1 MRSTLASHLRL
12 TMASWEP
19 PLKMILIQLQ
29 EKLPRNSKSNILW
42 SFGIW
47 SKLERSQ
54 SSKVG
59 VSWADQ
65 KSKQTK
71 NKSSFWSVVFSYSM
85 QQQWTISLSD
95 CDMWQKVDFIP
106 QQTITS
112 SVVGLRR
119 SFKAL
124 PKAKP
129 APKEDQSYCLVVCW
143 PSDHKFCESRQ
154 NHYIWEVCSANRLDV
169 PKLQC
174 LQSALV
180 NKKGPIL
187 HSNAWLHSRITNAS
201 KVEQIGLRSFASPT
215 KFTWPL
221 TNGLPLLQT
230 FQKLFAGT
238 VLPQPAGGRK
248 YLKGLVESRSTDS
261 YAIGIKKHFSL
272 AKLCWP

>member
-124 PKAKP
+124 PKAKL
-129 APKEDQSYCLVVCW
+129 APKKWSWSLFGGLLPVWSSTAFWIPAKLEQYAQQINEMHW
-143 PSDHKFCESRQ
+143 
-154 NHYIWEVCSANRLDV
+154 
-169 PKLQC
+169 KLQH
-174 LQSALV
+174 LQPALV
-180 NKKGPIL
+180 NRKGPIPL
-187 HSNAWLHSRITNAS
+187 YDNADLMS
-201 KVEQIGLRSFASPT
+201 
-215 KFTWPL
+215 
-221 TNGLPLLQT
+221 
-230 FQKLFAGT
+230 
-238 VLPQPAGGRK
+238 
-248 YLKGLVESRSTDS
+248 
-261 YAIGIKKHFSL
+261 
-272 AKLCWP
+272 

>member
-42 SFGIW
+42 SFSIW

-124 PKAKP
+124 PKAKL
-129 APKEDQSYCLVVCW
+129 APKKMIVVTVWWSAACLIQYSFLN
-143 PSDHKFCESRQ
+143 PSKTGA
-154 NHYIWEVCSANRLDV
+154 VCSANQWD
-169 PKLQC
+169 
-174 LQSALV
+174 ALKTPTPAASV
-180 NKKGPIL
+180 GQQKGPN
-187 HSNAWLHSRITNAS
+187 S
-201 KVEQIGLRSFASPT
+201 
-215 KFTWPL
+215 
-221 TNGLPLLQT
+221 
-230 FQKLFAGT
+230 
-238 VLPQPAGGRK
+238 
-248 YLKGLVESRSTDS
+248 
-261 YAIGIKKHFSL
+261 SL
-272 AKLCWP
+272 WQCWPHVITRNWVMKFCLICYIQLTSCQLITISSIISTTFCRENTSTTSRRQKMLSKSSSNPKP

>member
-124 PKAKP
+124 PKAKL
-129 APKEDQSYCLVVCW
+129 APKKWSWSLFGGLLPVWSSTAFWIPAKLEQYAQQINEMHW
-143 PSDHKFCESRQ
+143 
-154 NHYIWEVCSANRLDV
+154 
-169 PKLQC
+169 KLQH
-174 LQSALV
+174 LQPALV
-180 NKKGPIL
+180 NRKGPSPL
-187 HSNAWLHSRITNAS
+187 YDNADLMS
-201 KVEQIGLRSFASPT
+201 
-215 KFTWPL
+215 
-221 TNGLPLLQT
+221 
-230 FQKLFAGT
+230 
-238 VLPQPAGGRK
+238 
-248 YLKGLVESRSTDS
+248 
-261 YAIGIKKHFSL
+261 
-272 AKLCWP
+272 